1 MTEREI
7 DIIRSLKIQQERINS
22 LSRGE
27 KKFQRESSRLIYNNV
42 VWRQQLFITQDLW
55 RALTKLSTCT

>member
-1 MTEREI
+1 MHPIDDLPVIYSMTEREI

-27 KKFQRESSRLIYNNV
+27 KKFQRVQPANL
-42 VWRQQLFITQDLW
+42 Q
-55 RALTKLSTCT
+55 